1 DVSRWVCDANEA
13 ITLFLGTNG
22 FKPEMTY
29 AVVGQEEKIVGYRD
43 LKVNLC
49 YTPGSLM
56 PYFEMSYASQIPRK
70 LGYPRPMDVYK
81 MMREKH
87 FVDFLPNR
95 AAFEAQC
102 AKDARRFRPPGV
114 KVHEYRAP
122 APQPRAATST
132 PMATYE
138 IYECAYDTPGWVE
151 YSRRLQLFLLWYIEG
166 ATFVDEDDAQWRFLL
181 LFEKRPL
188 AAPTAA
194 DPFLIMPPYQAQ
206 GHGGRFY
213 DHLVALFRADRRVC
227 DFTVEEPNESFHV
240 MRLRHDARCLAPL
253 LRERQL
259 GPEVL
264 SPTHPEFVRL
274 LKETKINAKQLTHA
288 LEMTLRA
295 VLPRHDAAVQTA
307 YRRAV
312 KARIY

>member
-1 DVSRWVCDANEA
+1 
-13 ITLFLGTNG
+13 

-122 APQPRAATST
+122 APQPRAVDATLVPTTGTRLDAKTATST

-194 DPFLIMPPYQAQ
+194 DPYICAGYVTCYEFFAWPDLTRPRISQFLIMPPYQAQ

-264 SPTHPEFVRL
+264 S
-274 LKETKINAKQLTHA
+274 
-288 LEMTLRA
+288 
-295 VLPRHDAAVQTA
+295 
-307 YRRAV
+307 
-312 KARIY
+312 